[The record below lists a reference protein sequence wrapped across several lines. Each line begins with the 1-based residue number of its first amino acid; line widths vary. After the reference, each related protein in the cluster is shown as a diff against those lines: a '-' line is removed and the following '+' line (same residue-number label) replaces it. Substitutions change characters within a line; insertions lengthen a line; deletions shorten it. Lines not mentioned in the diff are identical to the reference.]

1 MGCIERRE
9 PEHGLAPRTQDGKLL
24 VNSCTDLSGSGHG
37 AKMHHRPPLYV
48 PDSINGY
55 ASFEFDG
62 SSVLKTSPFA
72 EPLPQPI
79 TLMVVARAQGD
90 TTIIDALGPR

>member
-1 MGCIERRE
+1 
-9 PEHGLAPRTQDGKLL
+9 
-24 VNSCTDLSGSGHG
+24 
-37 AKMHHRPPLYV
+37 MHHRPPLYV
-48 PDSINGY
+48 PNSINGH

-62 SSVLKTSPFA
+62 SSVLKTVPFA